1 MAFFLFLHFVAAI
14 LFRSRLRS
22 LLSSSVDVDNP
33 EGPGVGGGTLPVVDP
48 SDSRLILG
56 CLAAGG
62 AGSVVAGSVGA
73 DLVLARTPAPLP
85 PAPRLEAVIRL
96 EADVNLE
103 TKKYLTCKRCVY

>member
-56 CLAAGG
+56 CLAGG
-62 AGSVVAGSVGA
+62 AGSVAGSVGA
-73 DLVLARTPAPLP
+73 DLVLARTLALLP
-85 PAPRLEAVIRL
+85 PPPRLEAVIRL

-103 TKKYLTCKRCVY
+103 TEKIFDI

>member
-1 MAFFLFLHFVAAI
+1 MFLHFVAAI

-33 EGPGVGGGTLPVVDP
+33 EGPGVGGGTLPAVVDP
-48 SDSRLILG
+48 SDSLLILG
-56 CLAAGG
+56 CLAGG
-62 AGSVVAGSVGA
+62 VGSVAGSVGA

-96 EADVNLE
+96 APDVNLE
-103 TKKYLTCKRCVY
+103 TNI